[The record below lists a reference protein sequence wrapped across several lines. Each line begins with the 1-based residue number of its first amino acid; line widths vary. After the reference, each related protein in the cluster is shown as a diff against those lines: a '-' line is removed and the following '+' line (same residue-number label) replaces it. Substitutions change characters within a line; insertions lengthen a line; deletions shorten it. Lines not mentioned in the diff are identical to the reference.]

1 MQVLG
6 RQVALGE
13 DEEAPEDPGAVGES
27 TINHLDENPEKF
39 QILHFLSLIFPSE
52 TYDGHPIHASYG
64 LYDIYSMSRKKGSWK
79 FISTTYFYA
88 TNLGVVLSNLQMIF

>member
-27 TINHLDENPEKF
+27 TINHLDENPGMF
-39 QILHFLSLIFPSE
+39 QILLFRSTRRSAWLGQWTLF
-52 TYDGHPIHASYG
+52 
-64 LYDIYSMSRKKGSWK
+64 GSGNGP
-79 FISTTYFYA
+79 
-88 TNLGVVLSNLQMIF
+88 TNQYVKNSQNTSQNV